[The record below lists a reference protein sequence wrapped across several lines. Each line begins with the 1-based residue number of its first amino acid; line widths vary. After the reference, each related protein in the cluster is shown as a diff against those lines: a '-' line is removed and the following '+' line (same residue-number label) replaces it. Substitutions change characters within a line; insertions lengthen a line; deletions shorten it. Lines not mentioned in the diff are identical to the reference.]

1 MEPLASSA
9 ALCIVVFAATNVDDL
24 FILAAFF
31 ADAALSRG
39 SIVLGQFLGIGMLV
53 LASAGAALVTFVV
66 PDGWPALLGL
76 VPLLLGIRKLLA
88 LRQSSVHDAGDAQMQ
103 QIRQEERKAE
113 RRMHSQALAV
123 AGVTMANGGD
133 NLGVYIPM
141 FASGPHII
149 PTYAL
154 IFTIMTAI
162 WCALGFLLV
171 NIPHIGG
178 AIRRYGHVALPLV
191 LIALG
196 LHILSGAS
204 VLFQRASA
212 SGA

>member
-9 ALCIVVFAATNVDDL
+9 ALGVVVFVATNVDDVL
-24 FILAAFF
+24 ILAAFF
-31 ADAALSRG
+31 ADPTLARR
-39 SIVLGQFLGIGMLV
+39 SIVVGQFVGIGMLV
-53 LASAGAALVTFVV
+53 LASAAAALVAFVV
-66 PDGWPALLGL
+66 PDGWTALLGF
-76 VPLLLGIRKLLA
+76 VPLLLGIRKLHA
-88 LRQSSVHDAGDAQMQ
+88 LRMSAVHNVGDAQTQ
-103 QIRQEERKAE
+103 RIQREERNAE
-113 RRMHSQALAV
+113 HRMHSQALAV

-141 FASGPHII
+141 FASAPHMI
-149 PTYAL
+149 PAYAL

-162 WCALGFLLV
+162 WCALGFALV
-171 NIPHIGG
+171 SISHIGH

-204 VLFQRASA
+204 VLFH
-212 SGA
+212 

>member
-9 ALCIVVFAATNVDDL
+9 ALGVVVFVATNVDDVL
-24 FILAAFF
+24 ILAAFF
-31 ADAALSRG
+31 ADPTLARR
-39 SIVLGQFLGIGMLV
+39 SIVVGQFVGIGMLV
-53 LASAGAALVTFVV
+53 LASTAAALVAFVV
-66 PDGWPALLGL
+66 PDGWTALLGL

-88 LRQSSVHDAGDAQMQ
+88 LRKSAVHDVGDAETQRIQ
-103 QIRQEERKAE
+103 QEERKVE

-141 FASGPHII
+141 FASAPHII

-154 IFTIMTAI
+154 IFAMMTAI
-162 WCALGFLLV
+162 WCALGFVLV
-171 NIPHIGG
+171 SIPHIGH
-178 AIRRYGHVALPLV
+178 AIRRYGHAALPLV

-204 VLFQRASA
+204 VLFH
-212 SGA
+212 

>member
-9 ALCIVVFAATNVDDL
+9 ALGVVVFVATNIDDVL
-24 FILAAFF
+24 VLAAFF
-31 ADAALSRG
+31 ADPTLARR
-39 SIVLGQFLGIGMLV
+39 SIVVGQFVGIGMLV
-53 LASAGAALVTFVV
+53 LASTAAALLAFVV
-66 PDGWPALLGL
+66 PDGWTALLGL
-76 VPLLLGIRKLLA
+76 VPVLLGMRKLLA
-88 LRQSSVHDAGDAQMQ
+88 LRWSAVHDIGDAETQRIQ
-103 QIRQEERKAE
+103 REERKAE

-123 AGVTMANGGD
+123 AGVTIANGGD

-141 FASGPHII
+141 FASAPHII

-154 IFTIMTAI
+154 VFTIMTAI
-162 WCALGFLLV
+162 WCALGFVLV
-171 NIPHIGG
+171 SIPHTGH

-204 VLFQRASA
+204 ALFH
-212 SGA
+212 